1 MPNNNG
7 DITFKYGSQNAYNA
21 LTTTDTNAVY
31 VTTDTHRIYIDGV
44 DYTANTEMNNATKQY
59 VDCQVGIIGERIDN
73 IIAHNN
79 DTEGNSELVDIR
91 TGADGTV
98 YASAGNAVR
107 EQISDTKHTLE
118 EHQKDIVKI
127 CGHIFYDEY
136 VFGAINSVTNE
147 DAGSSKTRI
156 RTALPVQF
164 DCGMRIRFNSTPRP
178 ICLIWLN
185 SNNER
190 ISSTQYI
197 TAESISLDNYAPDN
211 TASFRFFIKYDETGT
226 QEFTDNELRY
236 IADEIDIIKLS
247 LSDDIV
253 ECKAKLPFKVDK
265 TEISV
270 TTASETSS
278 YAKGTDFSVFSSFLA
293 DSNRYVS
300 DYVITK
306 KCFLTALTVPTGAA
320 TACSIIC
327 GEVKNNVFTMHY
339 NYGSFTITDGTA
351 QINDTRYVLSSG
363 ERLFVRLTGGYHYKA
378 QNNDCMFLSA
388 SMAYSSTEHYIIG
401 YDLLLT
407 DAEDSLE
414 WLHNYSDMIR
424 SFRGKNYVAYGDS
437 ITAGYDLPG
446 YDENRQFNNTSV
458 NVYSKHLADDLKMH
472 YFNYGYSAH
481 GYSVT
486 PDYTFATLIERH
498 HTNADVVTVA
508 MGTNDY
514 GLAGT
519 YNIPFGTLSDTTA
532 DTFCGSVRASY
543 DKLLEYYP
551 KAEIIII
558 LPLPRRNMAANAHGK
573 TLYDYADVIKQIAGE
588 YGFPVVD
595 LLREGN
601 VHHKSTAFMNEYSMD
616 GLHWNES
623 FHKEYI
629 YPQLKNAVINHT
641 IAKS

>member
-1 MPNNNG
+1 MPSNNA
-7 DITFKYGSQNAYNA
+7 DITFKYGNQNTYDSVEQIDDNA
-21 LTTTDTNAVY
+21 IY
-31 VTTDTHRIYIDGV
+31 ITTDTHRIYIGGV
-44 DYTANTEMNNATKQY
+44 DYTEDTQMNDNTKQY
-59 VDCQVGIIGERIDN
+59 VDSSVNNVNSRIDN

-91 TGADGTV
+91 TGVDSTV
-98 YASAGNAVR
+98 YASAGAAVR

-118 EHQKDIVKI
+118 EHQKDIVKL
-127 CGHIFYDEY
+127 CGHIFYDTY
-136 VFGAINSVTNE
+136 TFGAINSGTNE
-147 DAGSSKTRI
+147 DAGSSKNRI
-156 RTALPVQF
+156 RTALPIQF
-164 DCGMRIRFNSTPRP
+164 YHDMRIRFNSIPRP
-178 ICLIWLN
+178 IWLIWLN

-226 QEFTDNELRY
+226 QEFTDSELRD
-236 IADEIDIIKLS
+236 IPGEIEIIKPS
-247 LSDDIV
+247 LSDDIA

-327 GEVKNNVFTMHY
+327 GEVKNNVFTMHHD
-339 NYGSFTITDGTA
+339 YGSFTITDGTA
-351 QINDTRYVLSSG
+351 QINDTRYVLKPE
-363 ERLFVRLTGGYHYKA
+363 ERVFIKFTGGFHYKS
-378 QNNDCMFLSA
+378 DSTPCVFLTSE
-388 SMAYSSTEHYIIG
+388 MAFGSLEHYMIG

-407 DAEDSLE
+407 DTEESVE
-414 WLHNYSDMIR
+414 WLKSRADMIGN
-424 SFRGKNYVAYGDS
+424 FRGKNYVAYGDS

-446 YDENRQFNNTSV
+446 YDENSQFNNTSV
-458 NVYSKHLADDLKMH
+458 NVYSKHLADDLKMN

-486 PDYTFATLIERH
+486 PNYTFATLIERH

-532 DTFCGSVRASY
+532 ATFCGSVRASY

-558 LPLPRRNMAANAHGK
+558 LPLPRSNMTANAQGK

-601 VHHKSTAFMNEYSMD
+601 VHHKSTAFMNAYSMD

-629 YPQLKNAVINHT
+629 YPQIKNTVINK
-641 IAKS
+641 AKIS